1 MRIKS
6 LLAIS
11 AIAMACGGITA
22 EPASAFHDHFRR
34 GGYGDPYAYFYSPR
48 GYYPYYNSGYW
59 VKPRVRR
66 YKGDLPPYYQAW
78 GANKRYYHH
87 GEWHY
92 RMYGGHRRGDW

>member
-1 MRIKS
+1 
-6 LLAIS
+6 
-11 AIAMACGGITA
+11 
-22 EPASAFHDHFRR
+22 
-34 GGYGDPYAYFYSPR
+34 
-48 GYYPYYNSGYW
+48 